1 LADAISYVWNFLFFS
16 FANLVR
22 TDFWHMAVPG
32 DSRNLFHFILT
43 SDCVKYYIMLSIKV
57 FWKEK
62 MVHIPRVVT
71 VKWRQ
76 TNFAAFLSLSLLGN
90 VFKNLYNF
98 SLILSKKKSCHYI
111 TVYNKLYL
119 FLGFLF
125 LNWWD

>member
-1 LADAISYVWNFLFFS
+1 LKFSLFLFCQFG
-16 FANLVR
+16 ANRFLTHGSPR
-22 TDFWHMAVPG
+22 WLPKFI
-32 DSRNLFHFILT
+32 SFHFE

-62 MVHIPRVVT
+62 MVHIPRVMT